1 MEDPL
6 SAAAVFRKGVI
17 AMESASILIVED
29 EPVVAKDIQLSL
41 QRLGY
46 KVPATATSGEDAIR
60 KAGELRPDLI
70 LMDIVLKGK
79 MDGVETV
86 RRIQHHQDVPVIYL
100 TAYADDHTLE
110 RAKVTAPAG
119 YMLKPYQ
126 PNELRTT
133 IELAL
138 HRAHHDRH
146 MREHLRWIDT
156 TMRSMGDGVVTTDR
170 NGRVT
175 YLNPAAEHLTGW
187 SQEAAAGVSL
197 TTLLGFEQEGP
208 IQHVE
213 NPALHAMVDV
223 RIVTVDEAELISKD
237 GGRRLIRGSAAPV
250 VGDGGAVLGAVLVF
264 HIMPVDARRCGHLD
278 DRPVRMLRDSQERLG
293 RPQGVINLCA
303 WCKRVPDQSGE
314 WYDLETFIT
323 ERSMIQFNGGL
334 CPACMGR
341 CFPESVRDNGRM

>member
-6 SAAAVFRKGVI
+6 PTAAVFRKGVTTMN
-17 AMESASILIVED
+17 AANILIVED

-46 KVPATATSGEDAIR
+46 QVPATATSGEEAIR
-60 KAGELRPDLI
+60 KARESQPDLI

-79 MDGVETV
+79 MDGVETA
-86 RRIQHHQDVPVIYL
+86 RQIQRTRDVPVIYL

-110 RAKVTAPAG
+110 RAKVTSPAG

-138 HRAHHDRH
+138 HRSHHDRQ
-146 MREHLRWIDT
+146 MRESLRWIAT
-156 TMRSMGDGVVTTDR
+156 TMRCIGDGVVTTDCH
-170 NGRVT
+170 GRVT
-175 YLNPAAEHLTGW
+175 YLNPAAEQFTGW
-187 SQEAAAGVSL
+187 SQEEAAGMSL
-197 TTLLGFEQEGP
+197 TALLGFGQEGP

-223 RIVTVDEAELISKD
+223 RIVTVEEARLVSKD
-237 GGRRLIRGSAAPV
+237 GAHRFIRGSAAPV
-250 VGDGGAVLGAVLVF
+250 VDDGGAVLGAVLVF
-264 HIMPVDARRCGHLD
+264 HEIPPGGHLCRELD
-278 DRPVRMLRDSQERLG
+278 EPSRLLKDVQERMG

-303 WCKRVPDQSGE
+303 WCKRVPDHTGE
-314 WYDLETFIT
+314 WYDLATFIA
-323 ERSMIQFNGGL
+323 ERSAIQFNGGL
-334 CPACMGR
+334 CPDCMGR
-341 CFPESVRDNGRM
+341 CFPDSNCDKRM